1 MIVPD
6 FAGIRVLVVG
16 DVMLDRYW
24 HGDVTRISQ
33 EAPVPVVAVT
43 RVEERAGGAANVAM
57 NCAALGAKVMLAS
70 VIGDDDAGRKLGEL
84 VGNADRVQPYFDVD
98 PAMQTTVKLRV
109 LGQRQQ
115 MIRMDFED
123 AAPANKV
130 VSNMMRNL
138 PDLVKDCD
146 IVIASDYAKGVLGWV
161 QDLIQMAKA
170 FGKPVFVDPKG
181 KSWAKYAGAELVKPN
196 SQEFASLSNLRD
208 LHQIGAMLLT
218 EGADGMTLE
227 INGGDAHHQA
237 AYKRDVADVTGAG
250 DTVMAVVACM
260 RAAGRPWPKAM
271 NLASKA
277 AGIVVGRLGT
287 AAITRQELIDA

>member
-6 FAGIRVLVVG
+6 FSGIRVLVVG

-33 EAPVPVVAVT
+33 EAPVPVVAVN
-43 RVEERAGGAANVAM
+43 RVEERAGGAANVAL
-57 NCAALGAKVMLAS
+57 NCAALGARVMLAS
-70 VIGDDDAGRKLGEL
+70 VIGDDDAGRKLDEL
-84 VGNADRVQPYFDVD
+84 VGNADRVQPFFDVD
-98 PAMQTTVKLRV
+98 PAMRTTVKLRV

-181 KSWAKYAGAELVKPN
+181 DDWTKYAGAALVKPN
-196 SQEFASLSNLRD
+196 QTELDQLRNKSD
-208 LHQIGAMLLT
+208 MLAIDAVLTTRGAHSMC
-218 EGADGMTLE
+218 LE
-227 INGGDAHHQA
+227 TAHIYIDQL
-237 AYKRDVADVTGAG
+237 AYTRDVADVTGAG

-260 RAAGRPWPKAM
+260 RAAGRPWPEAM

-287 AAITRQELIDA
+287 AAITRQELLDA